1 MRWGACGGAAA
12 GTTSMADTRLSRR
25 HERTALAALIGRLSG
40 DVRGSVLP
48 LIGAAIIPLICL
60 IGSGIDLSRAYA
72 AQSRLQVA
80 CDAASLAGRRAMNN
94 GEVDATVRAEVTKF
108 FNFNFPQ
115 GSFGAA
121 PFDPVTDEGAN
132 STVVVTANTTIPTS
146 IMKIF
151 GFATLPID
159 ANCNAKQDFVN
170 TDIVL
175 VLDTTGS
182 MDQRISGESTG
193 PTKIQ
198 SLRSAVLA
206 LFDEL
211 APVQTQLE
219 TAGLR
224 LRYGIV
230 PYSSNVNIGKVVQGV
245 NASYIASD
253 DWDYQSRRENQR
265 GKIRTDR
272 TENQCYGSDGGVNWI
287 RTGSNRGTSI
297 GDCYYPTSSG
307 QTHVVSWY
315 HEKRNYDISS
325 FVTSTAANPVATPS
339 RDPLSESTKTSYW
352 KGCIEERQTVSTITS
367 TSGYTI
373 PANAYDLDI
382 DRIPNSSKTTK
393 WKPFWPE
400 VAYSR
405 GNSTSSSSGTSVF
418 ERGEAYVACPTEA
431 KRLTPWTRDELNTY
445 LNSLVAIGGTY
456 HDIGMIWGA
465 RLLSRNGIFS
475 ADNPANYRS
484 MPVSRFLIFLTDGQM
499 APNADT
505 YTAYGIEQND
515 QRVTG
520 AYSVP
525 QQTDRHIQRFK
536 MICNAAKTQN
546 VSIWVIAFDSTLDSS
561 MTECASTA
569 SQASLSSNQAQL
581 IEKFVEIGKNI
592 GSLRLTQ

>member
-1 MRWGACGGAAA
+1 
-12 GTTSMADTRLSRR
+12 MADRKQSRRLYPCNLRGALTRAATRLRADTS
-25 HERTALAALIGRLSG
+25 
-40 DVRGSVLP
+40 GSVLP
-48 LIGAAIIPLICL
+48 IIGAAIIPLICL

-94 GEVDATVRAEVTKF
+94 GEVDDTVRAEVTKF

-115 GSFGAA
+115 GSFGTE
-121 PFDPVTDEGAN
+121 PFDPVVSEGSN
-132 STVVVTANTTIPTS
+132 STVVVTATTTIPTS

-151 GFATLPID
+151 GFSTLPLD
-159 ANCNAKQDFVN
+159 AQCNAKQDFVN

-182 MDQRISGESTG
+182 MADPISGDESG
-193 PTKIQ
+193 ATKIE

-206 LFDEL
+206 LYDEL

-224 LRYGIV
+224 MRYGIV
-230 PYSSNVNIGKVVQGV
+230 PYSSNVNVGKLVRAV
-245 NASYIASD
+245 NSTYVASD
-253 DWDYQSRRENQR
+253 TWDYQSRVWKDGETASEETSTRN
-265 GKIRTDR
+265 DLN
-272 TENQCYGSDGGVNWI
+272 ENQCNNQARSRNPS
-287 RTGSNRGTSI
+287 TGYPATTVTVSYNRSRGRCTITTTS
-297 GDCYYPTSSG
+297 Y
-307 QTHVVSWY
+307 SWGPRWHY
-315 HEKRNYDISS
+315 EKVTQDISS
-325 FVTSTAANPVATPS
+325 FINSTTSSKVATPT
-339 RDPLSESTKTSYW
+339 RDSGSSDESYW

-367 TSGYTI
+367 SSGYSI
-373 PANAYDLDI
+373 PTNAFDLDI
-382 DRIPNSSKTTK
+382 NKLPTGDKATK

-405 GNSTSSSSGTSVF
+405 GNSSSSSSGTSVSG
-418 ERGEAYVACPTEA
+418 RGEAYVACPTEA
-431 KRLTPWTRDELNTY
+431 KRLQTWTRDDLSSY
-445 LNSLVAIGGTY
+445 LDSLQAIGGTY

-465 RLLSRNGIFS
+465 RLLSRNGVFS
-475 ADNPANYRS
+475 SNNPVNYKS
-484 MPVSRFLIFLTDGQM
+484 MPVSRFIIFLTDGQM

-525 QQTDRHIQRFK
+525 NQKDRHTQRFK
-536 MICNAAKTQN
+536 MICNAAKSQN
-546 VSIWVIAFDSTLDSS
+546 VSIWVIAFDASLDSS
-561 MTECASTA
+561 LTECASSG
-569 SQASLSSNQAQL
+569 SQAQLSSNQAQL